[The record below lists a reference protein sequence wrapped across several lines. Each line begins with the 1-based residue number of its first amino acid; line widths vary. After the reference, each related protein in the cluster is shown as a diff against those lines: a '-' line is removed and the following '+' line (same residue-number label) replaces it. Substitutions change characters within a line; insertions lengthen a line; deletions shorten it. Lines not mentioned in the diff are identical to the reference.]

1 MRITGTGDDSNMEKT
16 WGIFISSGR
25 FLKAEIGSVQATFA
39 REAGGTLCF
48 DGVGDERK
56 ISIGTRVLLDCTYSK
71 DAGDY
76 GQAWK
81 VLTKTP
87 DLKRNALD
95 FSRRCFF
102 AFMASDCGNILNLV
116 RNPQPEDVPLRA
128 HLCGHWIDLHLD
140 ILPEVI
146 PVPTDTVYE
155 VETVVEIYRD
165 SRISDEEIERIGW
178 QALEMGEI
186 VH

>member
-1 MRITGTGDDSNMEKT
+1 MAT
-16 WGIFISSGR
+16 WKKPGAFFISSGR
-25 FLKAEIGSVQATFA
+25 FLKTGLGCVQAVFDK
-39 REAGGTLCF
+39 EAGGALSF

-56 ISIGTRVLLDCTYSK
+56 ISIGTRVLLDCTHSES
-71 DAGDY
+71 AGDY
-76 GQAWK
+76 GQARK

-102 AFMASDCGNILNLV
+102 AFMASDRGDIPNLV
-116 RNPQPEDVPLRA
+116 RNPYPEDISMHA
-128 HLCGHWIDLHLD
+128 SLCGHWIDLHLD
-140 ILPEVI
+140 ILPNVI
-146 PVPTDTVYE
+146 PVPAGTIYE
-155 VETVVEIYRD
+155 METVVEIYGD
-165 SRISDEEIERIGW
+165 SRISDEEIERIGR